1 MSDNKPLIPTND
13 EGKNS
18 YYLVVVPYI
27 NRPANQL
34 RFNSSVDN
42 LGIMNTKYGLW
53 GDNWLMYHDVTQRT
67 RTVIDLKNSLEVD
80 IDTILDAIYSDIP
93 SSVLTATDKAIF
105 FIHER
110 KSASAAVVSGIAPGL
125 GLAMIGHL
133 WAKVRFTNTATPLS
147 KEAPTGNFV
156 FFETYIGA
164 AGIADA
170 DVVFAN
176 GNVSSTATH
185 TFHFTE
191 GQVGQTCYVHC
202 YYQTKRGDRS
212 PASVII
218 SFVIV

>member
-27 NRPANQL
+27 NRPVNQA
-34 RFNSSVDN
+34 RFNSSAGN
-42 LGIMNTKYGLW
+42 LGIMNTKYSLW
-53 GDNWLMYHDVTQRT
+53 GPNWVLCNDVSQRT
-67 RTVIDLKNSLEVD
+67 KTVTDLKDSLEVD
-80 IDTILDAIYSDIP
+80 IDTILDVIYSDIP
-93 SSVLTATDKAIF
+93 ASVLTATDKAVF

-110 KSASAAVVSGIAPGL
+110 KAASAAVVSDIAPGL
-125 GLAMIGHL
+125 VLAMIGHL
-133 WAKVRFTNTATPLS
+133 WAKIRFTNTATPLS

-164 AGIADA
+164 AGIANA
-170 DVVFAN
+170 DVVFSN
-176 GNVSSTATH
+176 GNVSSTSTH

-202 YYQTKRGDRS
+202 FYQIKRGDRS

>member
-1 MSDNKPLIPTND
+1 MSDNKPLIPITD

-34 RFNSSVDN
+34 RFNTPIIT
-42 LGIMNTKYGLW
+42 LGIMNSKYALW
-53 GDNWLMYHDVTQRT
+53 GPNWLMYHDTTQRT
-67 RTVIDLKNSLEVD
+67 KTVTDLKDSLEAD
-80 IDTILDAIYSDIP
+80 LDAVLDEIFMEIP
-93 SSVLTATDKAIF
+93 ASVFTPDDKAIF

-110 KSASAAVVSGIAPGL
+110 KVASAAVVSPIGPGL
-125 GLAMIGHL
+125 TLDTSGHL
-133 WAKVRFTNTATPLS
+133 WAKVRFTNTATPSS
-147 KEAPTGNFV
+147 KEAPVGNFV

-164 AGIADA
+164 AGIAPA

-202 YYQTKRGDRS
+202 FYQTKKGDRS

-218 SFVIV
+218 SFVIN

>member
-1 MSDNKPLIPTND
+1 MADNKPLIPRDD

-27 NRPANQL
+27 NRPSNQL
-34 RFNSSVDN
+34 RFNSSIGN
-42 LGIMNTKYGLW
+42 LDIMNTKYALW
-53 GDNWLMYHDVTQRT
+53 GPNWVMCNDVSQRT
-67 RTVIDLKNSLEVD
+67 KTVIDLKDLLEAQ
-80 IDTILDAIYSDIP
+80 IDTVLDDIYSDIP
-93 SSVLTATDKAIF
+93 ASVLTPVDKAVF

-110 KSASAAVVSGIAPGL
+110 KAASAAVVSDIAPGL
-125 GLAMIGHL
+125 TLVSSGHL
-133 WAKVRFTNTATPLS
+133 WAKIRFTNTATPSS

-156 FFETYIGA
+156 FFENYIGLP
-164 AGIADA
+164 GIAHA
-170 DVVFAN
+170 DIVFAN

-202 YYQTKRGDRS
+202 FYQTKKGDRS

>member
-1 MSDNKPLIPTND
+1 MSDNKPLIPRDD

-34 RFNSSVDN
+34 RFNSSIGN
-42 LGIMNTKYGLW
+42 LDIMNTKYGLW
-53 GDNWLMYHDVTQRT
+53 GPNWVLCNDASQRT
-67 RTVIDLKNSLEVD
+67 KTVTDLKDLLEVEL
-80 IDTILDAIYSDIP
+80 DTVLDEIYRDIP
-93 SSVLTATDKAIF
+93 ASVFTAVDKAIF

-110 KSASAAVVSGIAPGL
+110 KLASAAIVSTIAPGL
-125 GLAMIGHL
+125 TLDTVGHL
-133 WAKVRFTNTATPLS
+133 WAKIRFTNTATPSS
-147 KEAPTGNFV
+147 KEAPTGNFI
-156 FFETYIGA
+156 FFETFIGP

-170 DVVFAN
+170 AVVFAN

-202 YYQTKRGDRS
+202 FYQIKKGDRS

-218 SFVIV
+218 SFVIN